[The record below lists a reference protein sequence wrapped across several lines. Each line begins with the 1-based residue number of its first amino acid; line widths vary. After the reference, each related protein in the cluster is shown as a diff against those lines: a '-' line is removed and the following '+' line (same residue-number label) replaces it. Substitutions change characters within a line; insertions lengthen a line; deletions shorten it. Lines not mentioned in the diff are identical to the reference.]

1 MGCGA
6 IHTAPGFPHPHDHRA
21 LTPCAR
27 ACAAMG
33 FFAFARAKLMSPEVR
48 PFTYGFIVTYIGG
61 FLIARGGTAE
71 DRAGSKFLN
80 PPKHH

>member
-1 MGCGA
+1 
-6 IHTAPGFPHPHDHRA
+6 
-21 LTPCAR
+21 
-27 ACAAMG
+27 MG